1 MFCPTISDECKKE
14 QCMAWWDEI
23 DACTTRETVRLSIT
37 YTRQCIENNDLQ
49 RKQLQGHADMTERF
63 AKRDEK
69 ERILSRFSLEM
80 FNRIPD
86 LTEEEKAAVDEA
98 YGADDADDAER
109 ILRQAGLLGGEEP
122 L

>member
-1 MFCPTISDECKKE
+1 MFCPTISDDCKGAECRAWDKE
-14 QCMAWWDEI
+14 ASDCEMHVANQ
-23 DACTTRETVRLSIT
+23 LSIT
-37 YTRQCIENNDLQ
+37 QMKQVIENNDLQ